1 MPLADSVR
9 ARFADAFGVRPARV
23 AFAPGRVNLI
33 GDHTDYNDGFVLPM
47 ALERGVAL
55 AYRARPD
62 RLLRA
67 HAAAYGETR
76 ELSLDALVPRQHSA
90 WLAYVAGVAWAFE
103 RSGRRVCGLDMA
115 LDADLPIGAGL
126 SSSAAVEVAAAR
138 AFADASGLPWQ
149 PLAMAQLARAA
160 ENEFVGVSCGLMDQ
174 YASAACEKGSAL
186 LLDCRSAEAEPVPL
200 PEGAAVV
207 VMDTGARRRLVGSA
221 YNERLAACRAAA
233 AALRVGSLRD
243 ATPALLEAAR
253 DRLDPVLHRRAAHV
267 VAEIQRPVALAD
279 AFRRGDLA
287 AAGRLMDESH
297 ASLRDLYQVSSAELD
312 LACRVARAH
321 PACLGARMTGAGF
334 GGCAVALVR
343 REAAAAF
350 VSEAEAAYRAESGLP
365 GVFLVSQPAAGARVL
380 D

>member
-1 MPLADSVR
+1 MPLAEAVR
-9 ARFADAFGVRPARV
+9 ARFAAAFGAPPARV

-76 ELSLDALVPRQHSA
+76 ELSLDALVPRQHSD

-103 RSGRRVCGLDMA
+103 KSGRRMGGLDMA
-115 LDADLPIGAGL
+115 LEADLPIGAGL

-149 PLAMAQLARAA
+149 PVPMARLAREA

-174 YASAACEKGSAL
+174 YASAACESGSAL

-200 PEGAAVV
+200 PESAAVV
-207 VMDTGARRRLVGSA
+207 VMDTGGRRRLVGSA
-221 YNERLAACRAAA
+221 YNERLSACRAAA

-243 ATPALLEAAR
+243 ATPEMLAHGR
-253 DRLDPVLHRRAAHV
+253 DRLDPVLYRRAAHV
-267 VAEIQRPVALAD
+267 VAEIQRPVAMAD
-279 AFRRGDLA
+279 ALRRDDLA

-297 ASLRDLYQVSSAELD
+297 ASLRDLYEVSSAELD

-343 REAAAAF
+343 ADGALAF
-350 VSEAEAAYRAESGLP
+350 AREAEASYREKSRLP
-365 GVFLVSQPAAGARVL
+365 GAFLVTRPGAGARL
-380 D
+380 ID